1 VEQFW
6 KSVDP
11 AQIIKSKRIS
21 VVFHQLEKLKVVEE
35 KLKAD
40 EKAKLN
46 IQTIQQKVDESAK
59 GLATKNAEYQKRKQ
73 ELEVNSGHIGILE

>member
-11 AQIIKSKRIS
+11 AQIMESKLF

-46 IQTIQQKVDESAK
+46 IQAIQQKVDGSAK
-59 GLATKNAEYQKRKQ
+59 GLTTKNAEYQKRKQ
-73 ELEVNSGHIGILE
+73 QLEVNSGHIGILE